1 LLSSWGLAFDA
12 IDVEAQPEAREEL
25 KRLGIP
31 AVPAVVTAQ
40 GAVHGWNPRG
50 VAALFGIVLPDGPP
64 MPVSELARRLD
75 RVLDAAC
82 RLVAGV
88 APEHL
93 TLRHPGRDRSLK
105 DLAFHLM
112 RVGLSIRDAV
122 SERRFPEAWLRER
135 APEGLADGAALAG
148 YGQAVRRALAAWL
161 EDSAVIHGSVETYY
175 GPQDAHELME
185 RTVWHAAQH
194 LRQIDALLTDAG
206 APPREPLNASL
217 LEKLPLPASIW

>member
-12 IDVEAQPEAREEL
+12 IDVEAHPEARAEL
-25 KRLGIP
+25 TRLGIP

-50 VAALFGIVLPDGPP
+50 VAALFGVVLPDGPP
-64 MPVSELARRLD
+64 MSVPELARRLD

-82 RLVAGV
+82 RVAADV

-93 TLRHPGRDRSLK
+93 TLRHPGRDRSFR
-105 DLAFHLM
+105 DLTFHLM

-122 SERRFPEAWLRER
+122 VERRFPEAWLRER
-135 APEGLADGAALAG
+135 APEGLADGPALAG

-161 EDSAVIHGSVETYY
+161 RDPGVIHGDVETYY
-175 GPQDAHELME
+175 GRQDAHELME

-194 LRQIDALLTDAG
+194 LRQLAALLEAAGGTPADRLTDADAAG
-206 APPREPLNASL
+206 
-217 LEKLPLPASIW
+217 LPLPREVW